1 MAEDSSNP
9 LGLPPSVWI
18 AVIVGVAGVF
28 ALNQRPFQD
37 VRPADSSAPVY
48 RHTPSEDQDV
58 EARLWEDPLGAV
70 ATAKAADDREAAAV
84 ADRKAAVPRPSAN
97 PSAANSSSQTGHAPS
112 AAAPPDHTTK
122 RLQNLLKVNA
132 DSVESVLVLGA
143 MVPGAPY
150 ADDIETRRRIRY
162 AVLAGLHR
170 AAFVPSN
177 SEHVGYITLSEF
189 YQDDPTH
196 GHDIAAYEWLT
207 PDDVTGAPHHRV
219 LILWLDQDGFRVRPL
234 WHFQRIVDAIDP
246 AVKVTGN
253 AVDTG
258 AAAELPGPNIRMTA
272 AIMGPA
278 DSDGLFSMRGELEPC
293 KDPAKCNSTPT
304 IHRPIAIYS
313 SRATAADEWLLDQ
326 EGKCRAMEE
335 RQALPEDATLADNL
349 YRWSHRLVTLYRL
362 VADDCTVTHALWTE
376 LKRRGVQH
384 ASQIALIAE
393 RDTLYARRMGE
404 YFGGCAVSP
413 RIGARIEH
421 VPKARQPL
429 CFTYLRGLDGLA
441 PPAVDAGNASTKG
454 AAGKGSDS
462 SPSSGT
468 TGTPSEAATGQGQL
482 DYLRRLATALSAR
495 VDENGC
501 RKSAAAA
508 SASPASIDAAA
519 TCPPH
524 GIMAIGVVG
533 SDVYDKLLVLQA
545 LRNSFPRVAFFTT
558 DLDARL
564 LDPISLQW
572 TRHLV
577 VGSSLGLEL
586 RPELQSSIPPFRDSY
601 QTATYFSTL
610 LAMHRYLKADVA
622 EAGGASAATSVSP
635 ADLSLGLEWTTH
647 PHVFEIGRTQA
658 FDLTD
663 ERQGPTDCDLDKA
676 CQSIAAFGRAPFWSY
691 GSWIVGLQ
699 LGAVLAVLT
708 IVILWVSKGTA
719 WFAETVNVFNSPAAD
734 RPLRQRRIRVLSS
747 LAALLIVSSAVWPY
761 LVGWL
766 TFGRTRLPTPIFG
779 GASLWAAGLIEATSV
794 LIVITLLLRGQRKLN
809 ENIVEIQK
817 EFHLHKSSDE
827 LIAWRRKQLKSW
839 ARRWREMSWFPSNN
853 LSTDS
858 DSPPRDRQLSPVE
871 VLMARY
877 LYRGHSRAR
886 LVRVTVATVLSTVA
900 LLVLEQWLGKSLV
913 GGTQLLRAGSAESA
927 WVAGISLLS
936 LVALQWL
943 IFWVADAMF
952 LSRSFFLDLLRHQ
965 PAWPPIFVHDESE
978 RLALREDWTTM
989 WLNLRLIGLR
999 TDCVASLVLYPSI
1012 VIAGLTLAALTVEFG
1027 EMGFASNPIALIG
1040 SAALVVM
1047 AAVLLRRVA
1056 ESWRH
1061 SVRSR
1066 LEDARLA
1073 LQATSPDS
1081 GAVSQ
1086 LKSLLGRVRNLHEGA
1101 FASYAQQPLVK
1112 AVLVPAL
1119 TFAATVG
1126 LQYLHLTP

>member
-1 MAEDSSNP
+1 LAENSSNP
-9 LGLPPSVWI
+9 LGLPPSMWM
-18 AVIVGVAGVF
+18 ALLVGVVGVF
-28 ALNQRPFQD
+28 ALTQRPFQD
-37 VRPADSSAPVY
+37 VRPTDSLTPVY

-70 ATAKAADDREAAAV
+70 ATSKAADDREAAA
-84 ADRKAAVPRPSAN
+84 AAIQRAALSQPPAN
-97 PSAANSSSQTGHAPS
+97 PPL
-112 AAAPPDHTTK
+112 DHTTK
-122 RLQNLLKVNA
+122 RLQKLLEANV
-132 DSVESVLVLGA
+132 DSIESVLVVGA

-170 AAFVPSN
+170 AAFVPVN
-177 SEHVGYITLSEF
+177 NEHVGYISLSEF
-189 YQDDPTH
+189 YHDDPTH

-207 PDDVTGAPHHRV
+207 PDDVTGAPRHRV
-219 LILWLDQDGFRVRPL
+219 LILWLDQDGFRVKPL

-246 AVKVTGN
+246 
-253 AVDTG
+253 
-258 AAAELPGPNIRMTA
+258 GPRIRVTA

-278 DSDGLFSMRGELEPC
+278 DSDGLLSMRRELEPC
-293 KDPAKCNSTPT
+293 KDAAKCNSTLT
-304 IHRPIAIYS
+304 LHRPIAIYS
-313 SRATAADEWLLDQ
+313 PRATAADEWLLDAG
-326 EGKCRAMEE
+326 GKCRATEE
-335 RQALPEDATLADNL
+335 RQALPADATLAGNL
-349 YRWSHRLVTLYRL
+349 FRWSHQLVTLYRL

-376 LKRRGVQH
+376 LKHRGVEQS
-384 ASQIALIAE
+384 SQIALVAE
-393 RDTLYARRMGE
+393 RDTLFARRMGE

-421 VPKARQPL
+421 VTNSRQPL

-441 PPAVDAGNASTKG
+441 PPAGDASAKG

-462 SPSSGT
+462 SSPSSGA
-468 TGTPSEAATGQGQL
+468 TGMPSEAATGQGQL
-482 DYLRRLATALSAR
+482 DYLRRLATALSAW

-501 RKSAAAA
+501 RKAVAA
-508 SASPASIDAAA
+508 STPPASLDAAA
-519 TCPPH
+519 TCPPK
-524 GIMAIGVVG
+524 GIMAIGVLG

-545 LRNSFPRVAFFTT
+545 LRNAFPRVAFFTT

-564 LDPISLQW
+564 LDRTSLQW

-601 QTATYFSTL
+601 QSAMYFSTV
-610 LAMHRYLKADVA
+610 LAMHRYLKADA
-622 EAGGASAATSVSP
+622 AGAAAASAATSLSP
-635 ADLSLGLEWTTH
+635 ADLSLGLEWTMH
-647 PHVFEIGRTQA
+647 PHVFEMGRTQA

-663 ERQGPTDCDLDKA
+663 ERQGPTECDLDKH
-676 CQSIAAFGRAPFWSY
+676 CQSIAAPGRTSFWS
-691 GSWIVGLQ
+691 GRSWIVGFQ
-699 LGAVLAVLT
+699 LGAVAAALMLV
-708 IVILWVSKGTA
+708 VLWVAKGTA
-719 WFAETVNVFNSPAAD
+719 WFVETVNVFTSPVANQ
-734 RPLRQRRIRVLSS
+734 PLRQRRIRLLLS

-761 LVGWL
+761 LVTWL

-779 GASLWAAGLIEATSV
+779 GASLWAAGLIEAASIV
-794 LIVITLLLRGQRKLN
+794 IVITLLLRGQRKLH
-809 ENIVEIQK
+809 ENIEEIRT
-817 EFHLHKSSDE
+817 EFQILKSSDE
-827 LIAWRRKQLKSW
+827 LIAWRTNQLKSW
-839 ARRWREMSWFPSNN
+839 WQRFRETFLFPSNY
-853 LSTDS
+853 LSIDS
-858 DSPPRDRQLSPVE
+858 HSPPQDSQLSPVE
-871 VLMARY
+871 VLVARY

-886 LVRVTVATVLSTVA
+886 LVRVMFATVLSTGA
-900 LLVLEQWLGKSLV
+900 LLILEQWLGKTLV
-913 GGTQLLRAGSAESA
+913 GGTQLFRAGSAESR
-927 WVAGISLLS
+927 WVAGISILS
-936 LVALQWL
+936 LLALQWL

-952 LSRSFFLDLLRHQ
+952 LSRSFFLDMLRHQ
-965 PAWPPIFVHDESE
+965 PAWPPTLVHTESR

-1040 SAALVVM
+1040 SSALVVL
-1047 AAVLLRRVA
+1047 AAVLLRGVA

-1061 SVRSR
+1061 SVLRR
-1066 LEDARLA
+1066 LEDVRLA
-1073 LQATSPDS
+1073 LLATGPES

-1086 LKSLLGRVRNLHEGA
+1086 LKSLISRVKNLHEGA

-1126 LQYLHLTP
+1126 LQYLHLNP

>member
-1 MAEDSSNP
+1 MADDSSSP

-18 AVIVGVAGVF
+18 AVLVGVVGVF

-48 RHTPSEDQDV
+48 RHTSSEDQDV

-70 ATAKAADDREAAAV
+70 ATAKAADDREAAA
-84 ADRKAAVPRPSAN
+84 AAANQMAAAVPRPPAN
-97 PSAANSSSQTGHAPS
+97 PAA
-112 AAAPPDHTTK
+112 AAAPFDHTTK
-122 RLQNLLKVNA
+122 RLQNLLEANVDGV
-132 DSVESVLVLGA
+132 DSILVLGA

-170 AAFVPSN
+170 AAFVPVN
-177 SEHVGYITLSEF
+177 SEHVGYITLSEV

-207 PDDVTGAPHHRV
+207 PDDVTEAPRHRV
-219 LILWLDQDGFRVRPL
+219 LILWLDQAGFRVRPL
-234 WHFQRIVDAIDP
+234 GHFQRLVDAIDP
-246 AVKVTGN
+246 
-253 AVDTG
+253 
-258 AAAELPGPNIRMTA
+258 GPKIRMTA

-278 DSDGLFSMRGELEPC
+278 DSDGLFSMRRELEPC
-293 KDPAKCNSTPT
+293 KDAAKCNSPLT

-313 SRATAADEWLLDQ
+313 PRATAADEWLLDQ
-326 EGKCRAMEE
+326 GGKCRATEE
-335 RQALPEDATLADNL
+335 RQALPKDATLAGNL
-349 YRWSHRLVTLYRL
+349 YRWSHQLVTLYRL

-376 LKRRGVQH
+376 LKHRGVQH
-384 ASQIALIAE
+384 ASQIALVAE

-404 YFGGCAVSP
+404 NFGGCAVSP
-413 RIGARIEH
+413 QIGALIEH
-421 VPKARQPL
+421 VPQAGQPL
-429 CFTYLRGLDGLA
+429 CFTYLRGLDGLT
-441 PPAVDAGNASTKG
+441 PPAADAGNASAKG
-454 AAGKGSDS
+454 AAGRGSDS
-462 SPSSGT
+462 SPSSNT
-468 TGTPSEAATGQGQL
+468 SGTPSEAATGQGQL
-482 DYLRRLATALSAR
+482 DYLRRLAAALSAR

-501 RKSAAAA
+501 RKSATAA
-508 SASPASIDAAA
+508 STSPASIDAAA
-519 TCPPH
+519 TCPPN

-545 LRNSFPRVAFFTT
+545 LRNSFPRVTFFTT

-564 LDPISLQW
+564 LDRASLQW

-601 QTATYFSTL
+601 QAATYFSTL

-622 EAGGASAATSVSP
+622 ETGAASATTSISP
-635 ADLSLGLEWTTH
+635 ADLSLGLEWTMH
-647 PHVFEIGRTQA
+647 PHVFEIGHTQA

-663 ERQGPTDCDLDKA
+663 ERQRPTDCDLDKT
-676 CQSIAAFGRAPFWSY
+676 CPSIAAPGMASFWSD

-699 LGAVLAVLT
+699 LGAELAAVT
-708 IVILWVSKGTA
+708 MTVLWVAKGTA
-719 WFAETVNVFNSPAAD
+719 WFVETVNVFNSPVAN
-734 RPLRQRRIRVLSS
+734 RPLRQRRIRMLSS

-761 LVGWL
+761 LVTWL

-779 GASLWAAGLIEATSV
+779 GASLWAAGLIEAASV
-794 LIVITLLLRGQRKLN
+794 VIVITLLLRGQRKLN
-809 ENIVEIQK
+809 ENVEEIRT
-817 EFHLHKSSDE
+817 EFQIRQSRDE
-827 LIAWRRKQLKSW
+827 LIAWRKKQLKSW
-839 ARRWREMSWFPSNN
+839 TRRYREMFWFLSND

-858 DSPPRDRQLSPVE
+858 DSPPQDRQLSPVE

-877 LYRGHSRAR
+877 LYRGRSRAR

-900 LLVLEQWLGKSLV
+900 LLVLEQWMGKSLV
-913 GGTQLLRAGSAESA
+913 GGTQLLQAGSAESA
-927 WVAGISLLS
+927 CVAGISILS

-952 LSRSFFLDLLRHQ
+952 LSRSFFVDLLRHQ
-965 PAWPPIFVHDESE
+965 PAWPPTLVHNESQ

-989 WLNLRLIGLR
+989 WLNLRLIGLHS
-999 TDCVASLVLYPSI
+999 DCVANLVLYPSI

-1027 EMGFASNPIALIG
+1027 ELGFASNPIALIG
-1040 SAALVVM
+1040 SSVLVAL
-1047 AAVLLRRVA
+1047 AAVRLRRVA

-1061 SVRSR
+1061 SVRKR
-1066 LEDARLA
+1066 LEDERLA
-1073 LQATSPDS
+1073 LQAASPDS

-1086 LKSLLGRVRNLHEGA
+1086 LISLLRRVRNLHDGA
-1101 FASYAQQPLVK
+1101 FASYARQPLVK

-1119 TFAATVG
+1119 TFAAMLG